1 MGIELIV
8 FDLGGTLF
16 EYVDMPLSWIDY
28 YKTAFE
34 YVSDKLSLNMSDE
47 AIEKSVEVMRLFNPR
62 INPREI
68 DYDPSFIFMN
78 AFNGWGIADI
88 DTAIELFFES
98 FHLKTK
104 IYDDSISTLKAL
116 KEKGILVCA
125 LTDVPCGM
133 PDELYK
139 KGISDLLPYFDDYLS
154 SCSLGYRKPNAY
166 GIDLLEAKYGL
177 ASKEILLIGDEP
189 KDFDTANNANC
200 YFILIDR
207 NGKQPN
213 TITNLYPIL
222 ELVEDKE

>member
-47 AIEKSVEVMRLFNPR
+47 AIEKSVQVMRLFNPR

-88 DTAIELFFES
+88 DNAIELFFES

-116 KEKGILVCA
+116 KQKGILVCA

-154 SCSLGYRKPNAY
+154 SCSLGYRKPYPY
-166 GIDLLEAKYGL
+166 GIDYLEAKYGL
-177 ASKEILLIGDEP
+177 ASNEILLIGDEP

-200 YFILIDR
+200 YFIFIDR

-213 TITNLYPIL
+213 TITNLSPIL